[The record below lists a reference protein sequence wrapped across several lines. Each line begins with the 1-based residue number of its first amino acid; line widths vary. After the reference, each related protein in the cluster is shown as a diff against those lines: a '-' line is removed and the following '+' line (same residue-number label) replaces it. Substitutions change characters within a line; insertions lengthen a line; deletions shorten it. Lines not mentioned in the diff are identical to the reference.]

1 MLIIKQLI
9 MSREET
15 DLYSF
20 WKSRFQI
27 RYTVKLLSNTG
38 QYVHWTSCHWMKK
51 KEEFFLGFFLQ
62 ILVLKIYNW
71 IKSLFQPVIMCI
83 VIVERMFFFFF
94 FNSQVYIISQ
104 ELKYIGVNDF
114 DLFFLQLVPH
124 YKHAPENR
132 HSVFFPVHSRN

>member
-1 MLIIKQLI
+1 
-9 MSREET
+9 MSLDEE
-15 DLYSF
+15 
-20 WKSRFQI
+20 KGR
-27 RYTVKLLSNTG
+27 V
-38 QYVHWTSCHWMKK
+38 
-51 KEEFFLGFFLQ
+51 FLVFFLQ

-83 VIVERMFFFFF
+83 VIVERMFFFF
-94 FNSQVYIISQ
+94 SLIPKCISQ